1 MESSFQS
8 ERCIRRG
15 SLVVPLSLF
24 AQLHNENRFRGGIE
38 AGLYNLMRAADS
50 IPGGLECAQRTI
62 G

>member
-1 MESSFQS
+1 
-8 ERCIRRG
+8 
-15 SLVVPLSLF
+15 LVVPLSLF

-50 IPGGLECAQRTI
+50 IPGGLGRTQKTI